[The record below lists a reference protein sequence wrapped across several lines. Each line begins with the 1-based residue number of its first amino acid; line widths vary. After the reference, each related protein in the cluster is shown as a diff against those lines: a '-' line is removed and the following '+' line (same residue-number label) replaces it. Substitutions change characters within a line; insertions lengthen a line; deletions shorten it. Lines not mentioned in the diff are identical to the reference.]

1 MRTVKKESEVKEY
14 DLVSELSE
22 ADQALLAEA
31 RQAMEQ
37 AYAPYSRFLVGCA
50 LQLENG
56 VIIKGSNQENMAY
69 PSGLCAERV
78 AILLGQIILGCV
90 L

>member
-14 DLVSELSE
+14 DLVSELAE

-37 AYAPYSRFLVGCA
+37 AYAP
-50 LQLENG
+50 
-56 VIIKGSNQENMAY
+56 
-69 PSGLCAERV
+69 
-78 AILLGQIILGCV
+78 
-90 L
+90 